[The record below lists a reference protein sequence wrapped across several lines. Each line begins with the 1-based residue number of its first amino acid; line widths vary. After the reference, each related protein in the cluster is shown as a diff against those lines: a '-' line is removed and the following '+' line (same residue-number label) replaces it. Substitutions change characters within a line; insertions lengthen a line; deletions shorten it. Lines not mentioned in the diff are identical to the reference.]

1 VADRR
6 EGLAQ
11 HLPVR
16 RLVEAHEER
25 PPLPE
30 GGRPQVTGGPQQE
43 PQQGGPVRL
52 VLAEIHVDDA
62 LAPDDVE
69 RVDLGEHTEGV
80 PARDR
85 LLLRVHLGGRA
96 DPALRKE
103 PLRFRAG
110 LSAVAVVAPV
120 NARHAVTLRVR
131 RSIDSSIQ

>member
-1 VADRR
+1 
-6 EGLAQ
+6 
-11 HLPVR
+11 
-16 RLVEAHEER
+16 
-25 PPLPE
+25 
-30 GGRPQVTGGPQQE
+30 
-43 PQQGGPVRL
+43 
-52 VLAEIHVDDA
+52 VDDA

-69 RVDLGEHTEGV
+69 RVHLGEHTEGV

-131 RSIDSSIQ
+131 RSIGSSIRYDGILCLPVGAF